1 MIQARSVVLFQGD
14 SITDWGRKRDLPQPN
29 DSGSLGGGY
38 CGLIA
43 ARLLK
48 DRPGDALQFLNC
60 GISGNR
66 IVDLYARWKVDTLNL
81 KPDVLSILIGVNDAW
96 HEFGSQNGVE
106 VERYAQFYRM
116 LLEWTRR
123 VLPKIQLVL
132 CEPFIL
138 PCGVITP
145 VWYPDIAARCEVVC
159 ALAAEFK
166 TVFVP
171 FQSGFADATQRAPAE
186 YWSADGVHPTL
197 AGHQLMADVWLRAVG
212 LGDAGS

>member
-1 MIQARSVVLFQGD
+1 MIPAHSATLFQGD
-14 SITDWGRKRDLPQPN
+14 SITDCGRQKNNPQPN
-29 DSGSLGGGY
+29 DGGSLGGGY
-38 CGLIA
+38 SGLIA

-48 DRPGDALQFLNC
+48 DRPGDALRFLNR

-66 IVDLYARWKVDTLNL
+66 IVDLYARWKSDAINL
-81 KPDVLSILIGVNDAW
+81 KPDLLSILIGVNDAW

-123 VLPKIQLVL
+123 VLPQTQLVL

-145 VWYPDIAARCEVVC
+145 AWRPDISARCEIVR
-159 ALAAEFK
+159 ALADEFK
-166 TVFVP
+166 AVFVP
-171 FQSGFADATQRAPAE
+171 FQSAFTDATRRAPAE

-212 LGDAGS
+212 

>member
-1 MIQARSVVLFQGD
+1 MIQTHSAILFQGD
-14 SITDWGRKRDLPQPN
+14 SITDCGRQKNTPQPN
-29 DSGSLGGGY
+29 DGGSLGSGY
-38 CGLIA
+38 PGLIA

-48 DRPGDALQFLNC
+48 DRPGDALQLLNR

-66 IVDLYARWKVDTLNL
+66 IVDLYARWKIDAINL
-81 KPDVLSILIGVNDAW
+81 KPDLLSILIGVNDAW

-123 VLPKIQLVL
+123 ALPKIQLVL

-145 VWYPDIAARCEVVC
+145 AWRPDIAARCEVVR
-159 ALAAEFK
+159 ALALEFK
-166 TVFVP
+166 TVLVP
-171 FQSGFADATQRAPAE
+171 FQSAFTEATQRAPAE

-212 LGDAGS
+212 